1 MSLLSS
7 EKERDKIVN
16 WRPSSPIPRLTLLLG
31 SSGRD
36 WCYPLPNDLYGRRQ
50 LRHQHDIRQ
59 LGSLSLLSFMKCP
72 PSASGD
78 ASKYLI
84 DGALLLHK
92 RWRELL
98 AQSNSG
104 WALEYGVRMEQ
115 PVLQMGFCIS
125 RRVICLFFFVTKRRL
140 MCTRVRSE
148 SSACS
153 LAGCSSSSSAAGLIQ
168 SVTGVTEWEG
178 TEVKRTVI

>member
-115 PVLQMGFCIS
+115 HRCCRWCFFFLSRRSILPVL
-125 RRVICLFFFVTKRRL
+125 TKRRL
-140 MCTRVRSE
+140 MRTRVRSE